1 MNDENRIEVTDIL
14 SENVE
19 FQENLDF
26 KDRVINMSIGYNNL
40 IAATANHCY
49 IYNIP
54 NWNTPHIF
62 DLKDSVAFVLQSHKN
77 FCLIESTNGIMI
89 HNYEGKLISNP
100 KIAGAK
106 CKTFVMQL
114 SS

>member
-1 MNDENRIEVTDIL
+1 MTDIL

-19 FQENLDF
+19 FKEHLNF
-26 KDRVINMSIGYNNL
+26 NERVINMSVGHGNL
-40 IAATANHCY
+40 VATTASQVH

-62 DLKDSVAFVLQSHKN
+62 ELRDSVAFIVQSQKY
-77 FCLIESTNGIMI
+77 FCLVESANGIMV
-89 HNYEGKLISNP
+89 HSYEGKLISNP

-106 CKTFVMQL
+106 CKNLVI
-114 SS
+114 